1 MSNKVFVE
9 FSISG
14 ILEVEESKKDAIMKE
29 ISKVIN
35 KLLTHKDVV
44 KTEVSVDSTNDENIL
59 ENIIL
64 SNYNGAEA

>member
-1 MSNKVFVE
+1 MR
-9 FSISG
+9 
-14 ILEVEESKKDAIMKE
+14 E

-59 ENIIL
+59 ESIL
-64 SNYNGAEA
+64 LANYGGAEA

>member
-14 ILEVEESKKDAIMKE
+14 ILEVEESRKDAVMKE

-44 KTEVSVDSTNDENIL
+44 KTEVSVDSTNDDNIL

>member
-44 KTEVSVDSTNDENIL
+44 KTEVSVDATNDDNIL

>member
-14 ILEVEESKKDAIMKE
+14 ILEVEEDKKDIVMRE

-59 ENIIL
+59 ESIL
-64 SNYNGAEA
+64 LANYGGAEA

>member
-14 ILEVEESKKDAIMKE
+14 ILEVEESRKDTVMKE

-44 KTEVSVDSTNDENIL
+44 KTEVSVDSTNDDNIL